1 MKGIKTNQVT
11 LNLGLGNN
19 PYSMNCDIVELINT
33 TVLNTFETSV
43 RIVEGTYNGEI
54 ERTAVINC
62 VTTEDNIK
70 VLTEEVEKLC
80 VIFTQERIPFLLN
93 NAEGVLVDH
102 PFMNLNPMTFNL
114 NYFIK

>member
-1 MKGIKTNQVT
+1 MKGVKINQVV
-11 LNLGLGNN
+11 LNLGLENN
-19 PYSMNCDIVELINT
+19 PYSMECDIVELINT

-43 RIVEGTYNGEI
+43 RIVKGEYNGEV
-54 ERTAVINC
+54 ERTAVITASTVESNID
-62 VTTEDNIK
+62 TITEA
-70 VLTEEVEKLC
+70 VEKLC

-93 NAEGVLVDH
+93 NAQGVLVDH